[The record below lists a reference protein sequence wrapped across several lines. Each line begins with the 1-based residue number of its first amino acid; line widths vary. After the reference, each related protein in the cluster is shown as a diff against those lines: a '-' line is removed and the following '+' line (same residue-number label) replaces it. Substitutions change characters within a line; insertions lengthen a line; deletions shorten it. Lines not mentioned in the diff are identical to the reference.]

1 MTSTTRNQSP
11 AVAKRKMIRAV
22 MKRANQIARNAYN
35 AHNTST
41 KRIAKHGAA
50 VSMTEFVAEAMKIAW
65 AEVKTGKTIY
75 QNVGKLPRKTLPRI
89 HAALA
94 KKVAETNADKALSQE
109 DRHYIQAKTML
120 VAKSAGEVSQE
131 ELDMAESYAYNLASN
146 ETYALTA

>member
-11 AVAKRKMIRAV
+11 AVAKRKLVRAV
-22 MKRANQIARNAYN
+22 MKRANAIAKNAYN

-41 KRIAKHGAA
+41 QRIAEHGAA
-50 VSMTEFVAEAMKIAW
+50 VSMTEFLAEAMKIAW

-94 KKVAETNADKALSQE
+94 KKVVETSTDTTLSQS

-120 VAKSAGEVSQE
+120 IAKSAGEVSQE
-131 ELDMAESYAYNLASN
+131 ELDTAHAYAYDHGFD

>member
-22 MKRANQIARNAYN
+22 MKRANAIAKNAYN

-41 KRIAKHGAA
+41 KRIAQFGAA
-50 VSMTEFVAEAMKIAW
+50 TSMTEFLAEAMKIAW

-94 KKVAETNADKALSQE
+94 KKVAKTNADTTLSQA

-120 VAKSAGEVSQE
+120 FTKSAGEVSQE
-131 ELDMAESYAYNLASN
+131 ELDMAESYAYNLASD

>member
-22 MKRANQIARNAYN
+22 MKRANAIAKNAYN

-41 KRIAKHGAA
+41 KRIAQFGAA
-50 VSMTEFVAEAMKIAW
+50 TSMTEFLAEAMKIAW

-94 KKVAETNADKALSQE
+94 KKVVETNADKALSQE

-131 ELDMAESYAYNLASN
+131 ELDYAKSHAYNLASN

>member
-22 MKRANQIARNAYN
+22 MKRANAIAKNAYN

-41 KRIAKHGAA
+41 KRIAQFGAA
-50 VSMTEFVAEAMKIAW
+50 TSMTEFLAEAMKIAW

-94 KKVAETNADKALSQE
+94 KKVAKTNADTTLSQA

-120 VAKSAGEVSQE
+120 FTKSAGEVSQD
-131 ELDMAESYAYNLASN
+131 ELDTAESYAYNLASN

>member
-22 MKRANQIARNAYN
+22 MKRANAIARNAYN

-41 KRIAKHGAA
+41 KRIAQFGAA
-50 VSMTEFVAEAMKIAW
+50 TSMTEFVAEAMKIAW
-65 AEVKTGKTIY
+65 AEFKTGKTIY

-94 KKVAETNADKALSQE
+94 KKVVETNADKALLQA

-120 VAKSAGEVSQE
+120 IAKSAGEVSQE
-131 ELDMAESYAYNLASN
+131 ELDTAESYAYNLASN

>member
-1 MTSTTRNQSP
+1 MTSTTRNLSP
-11 AVAKRKMIRAV
+11 AVAKRIMIRAV
-22 MKRANQIARNAYN
+22 MKRANAIAKNAYN

-41 KRIAKHGAA
+41 KRIAQFGAA
-50 VSMTEFVAEAMKIAW
+50 TSMTEFLAEAMKIAW

-94 KKVAETNADKALSQE
+94 KKVAKTNADTTLSQA

-120 VAKSAGEVSQE
+120 FTKSAGEVSQD
-131 ELDMAESYAYNLASN
+131 ELDTAESYAYNLASN

>member
-22 MKRANQIARNAYN
+22 MKRANAIAKNAYN

-41 KRIAKHGAA
+41 KRIAEHGAA

-75 QNVGKLPRKTLPRI
+75 QNVGKPPRKTLPRI

-94 KKVAETNADKALSQE
+94 KKVAETNADASLSQE
-109 DRHYIQAKTML
+109 DRHFYQAKTML
-120 VAKSAGEVSQE
+120 LAKSAGEVADSDFNEAFYYSYKVAQE
-131 ELDMAESYAYNLASN
+131 LSE
-146 ETYALTA
+146 ALSA

>member
-1 MTSTTRNQSP
+1 MTTSTRNQSP
-11 AVAKRKMIRAV
+11 TVAKRKMIRAV
-22 MKRANQIARNAYN
+22 MKRANAIARNAYN

-41 KRIAKHGAA
+41 KRIAQFGAA
-50 VSMTEFVAEAMKIAW
+50 TSMTEFVAEAMKIAW
-65 AEVKTGKTIY
+65 AEFKTGKTIY

-94 KKVAETNADKALSQE
+94 KKVVETNADKALLQA

-120 VAKSAGEVSQE
+120 IAKSAGEVSQE
-131 ELDMAESYAYNLASN
+131 ELDTAESYAYNLASN

>member
-1 MTSTTRNQSP
+1 MTTSTRNQSP
-11 AVAKRKMIRAV
+11 TVAKRKMIRAV
-22 MKRANQIARNAYN
+22 MKRANAIARNAYN

-41 KRIAKHGAA
+41 KRIAQFGAA
-50 VSMTEFVAEAMKIAW
+50 TSMTEFVAEAMKIAW
-65 AEVKTGKTIY
+65 AEFKTGKTIY

-94 KKVAETNADKALSQE
+94 KKVVETNADKALLQA

-120 VAKSAGEVSQE
+120 IAKSAGEVSQE
-131 ELDMAESYAYNLASN
+131 KLDTAESYAYNLASN

>member
-1 MTSTTRNQSP
+1 MTSITRNQSP
-11 AVAKRKMIRAV
+11 AVAQRKLVRAV
-22 MKRANQIARNAYN
+22 MKRANAIAKNAYN

-41 KRIAKHGAA
+41 KRIAEHGAA

-94 KKVAETNADKALSQE
+94 KKVAETNANTAMSQE

-120 VAKSAGEVSQE
+120 IAKSAGEVSQE
-131 ELDMAESYAYNLASN
+131 EIDLAKSYAYNFASD